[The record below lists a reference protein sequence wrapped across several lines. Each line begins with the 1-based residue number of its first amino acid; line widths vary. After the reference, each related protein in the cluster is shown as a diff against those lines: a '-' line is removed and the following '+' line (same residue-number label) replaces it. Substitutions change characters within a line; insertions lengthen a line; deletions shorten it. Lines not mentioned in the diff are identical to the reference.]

1 MQYFLPAIP
10 QDIHV
15 ISPRPELYASRP
27 VDGVLMR
34 DWLASDFSAPATV
47 TDQVEEGDLVQ
58 AIPRRAAVPCPL
70 D

>member
-1 MQYFLPAIP
+1 VALLTTHLAGPSEAVGQQPPA
-10 QDIHV
+10 
-15 ISPRPELYASRP
+15 RP

-58 AIPRRAAVPCPL
+58 AFPGVLPFPCPL